1 MMTVHE
7 VSGFSGVSVRTL
19 HYYDQIGLLKP
30 ASFTEA
36 GYRMYDEKNLERLQD
51 IMMFRELEFSL
62 TDIKAILDSPGF
74 DREKALEDQ
83 IRLLQLK
90 RDHLDRLIRFAGD
103 LRKKGEKNMTFKPF
117 DKSKLEAYRKLA
129 KESWGETEAYQE
141 FERKNSKKDDK
152 DMQRD
157 AEGLMDIFYEFGDM
171 KNQPADAPEVRTQVE
186 KLRQYITD
194 HYYTCTDQ
202 ILLGLGQMYTA
213 GGEMTANI
221 DAAGGKGCAAFVR
234 KAIESALCY

>member
-1 MMTVHE
+1 
-7 VSGFSGVSVRTL
+7 
-19 HYYDQIGLLKP
+19 
-30 ASFTEA
+30 
-36 GYRMYDEKNLERLQD
+36 
-51 IMMFRELEFSL
+51 
-62 TDIKAILDSPGF
+62 
-74 DREKALEDQ
+74 
-83 IRLLQLK
+83 
-90 RDHLDRLIRFAGD
+90 
-103 LRKKGEKNMTFKPF
+103 
-117 DKSKLEAYRKLA
+117 
-129 KESWGETEAYQE
+129 
-141 FERKNSKKDDK
+141 
-152 DMQRD
+152 MQRD